1 MWVIKRLFFLVSAL
15 ILTSVVIFLMIHW
28 IPGDPAE
35 ILAGPGA
42 SLTDIEKIRDD
53 FGLNKSLMMQYAT
66 WFNKAIHG
74 DFGISFASREPIAPL
89 LIKRFINT
97 FKLSLFGII
106 FAIMIGIPLGIISA
120 MKQNSLID
128 VFTMGISVL
137 GISIPIFWLGLIL
150 IIIFSV
156 NLGLLPASGSGS
168 FKHLILPGIAIGL
181 NSLALISRM
190 TRSSMLEVIR
200 QDYIRTA
207 EAKGLPSHIIVL
219 KHALK
224 NAMIPIITTIGIQ
237 FGYLLGGAVLTE
249 NVFVYPG
256 IGRLLIDSISRR
268 DYPVVQAC
276 ILLIALLFIVINFA
290 VDILYSYLDPRIK
303 Y

>member
-1 MWVIKRLFFLVSAL
+1 MWVIKRLLFLVSAL
-15 ILTSVVIFLMIHW
+15 ILTSVVIFLMIHC

-66 WFNKAIHG
+66 WANKAIHG

-89 LIKRFINT
+89 LIKRFIST